1 MAHYLAFRGDD
12 GDAVLIEADVD
23 DARDEGIVKA
33 GVSDRV
39 RTTLATAQR
48 PLTDALTAV
57 IGDHAEALVRAT
69 RGLSDPPDHME
80 VTFTLKATG
89 EAGNIAVGRLGGEAN
104 YNVKLTWEHLS
115 AADHDD

>member
-12 GDAVLIEADVD
+12 GAILIEADVEETQGD
-23 DARDEGIVKA
+23 GIVKA

-39 RTTLATAQR
+39 RTTLVAAQR
-48 PLTDALTAV
+48 PLTEALTAA
-57 IGDHAEALVRAT
+57 IGGHAEALRRAVRELA
-69 RGLSDPPDHME
+69 DPPDHME

-104 YNVKLTWEHLS
+104 YNVRLTWDQPS
-115 AADHDD
+115 VPNHDD